1 MSDYYRGSSSY
12 ENAVQRQLS
21 VLRAANI
28 ANTRAIYE
36 STDAIRDA
44 EIGIRND
51 IRASAYTNL
60 VMGEGIRNDIRES
73 TYANLEMGE
82 GIRNDIRASAH
93 ANLAMGMDIRNDVQA
108 NTNAIYEMSAGLD
121 CAIRESTYSIVA
133 SQAMLAQTFNQNF
146 NAVNNTLSLGF
157 STVSA
162 KLDAMADHICSKL
175 DEIHDILNNPLL
187 TASRELYRRALD
199 DYKRGLYEEAMDAC
213 IGAVEKNRTD
223 TISWYLLGHIYLF
236 GAGKFS
242 NVINVDKAE
251 EAFFNAAKY
260 IDYDLGKSD
269 EANTLGSEIYYYL
282 GYARLIKSNDLLV
295 EAKNADSVKK
305 LEEAEMASRE
315 ASRLSAENLLAVYE
329 QAKELHFLGRDDESL
344 QLIEKLIRTDKKYA
358 VRVCNDKNFESLWD
372 RINAL
377 ITALRDE
384 LTDKLA
390 KEFGKIRA
398 LAREGAGR
406 LADIVPDDEQVRE
419 FEQFCRSEIMAK
431 DKSLIQTICDDFDSL
446 IKNDGQYTYKSV
458 KDSDRVIKNF
468 HNERT
473 SWKNSFDKLE
483 SDIEQEIGKLESAL
497 KKENDYFS
505 VLDKYNKFYDSASD
519 FTPQRDKLIS
529 NIKPTLKAFHKKCGE
544 LENDAKVIQVYID
557 TQKAWSE
564 NKDSFRK
571 KYADKL
577 AKERRAV
584 SESWKKRGEE
594 LQRRLA
600 AINFSDKQ
608 SSEKSQAKSKL
619 DGIPSLIE
627 ETLAPF
633 ESLQGKDYFFV
644 LEKSKELKEISGSSS
659 NVEKTLSGLA
669 ESLRKWVIELLTIQD
684 GVVTGCDKK
693 VTEIA
698 IPEGVTE
705 IGEKAFYECKSL
717 ASITIP
723 NSVTEIGKEAFKQC
737 ESLSKITIPN
747 SVTEIGES
755 AFGGCRSL
763 ASITIPASVTEIG
776 YGAFAGCAS
785 LADITIP
792 DSVTKIGRRAFA
804 GCASLA
810 SITIPNSVTKID
822 ESAFYECKSLASI
835 TIPNSVTKI
844 DERAFFKCESLA
856 SIRFGGTKA
865 QWKDVEKDREWNDYV
880 PTCTVRCMDGEM
892 QQIGLW
898 VSGPLKIQDGVV
910 KDCDGSATEVAIPEG
925 VTKIGSSAFGG
936 CWSLASI
943 TIPNGVTKIGVWA
956 FSGCQS
962 LASITIPN
970 SVTKIGVGAFNDC
983 ESLADIRFGGT
994 KAQWKAVE
1002 KSDEYKNEWHK
1013 NVPARKV
1020 HCTDKDA
1027 RLDCDILSGVIFLAS
1042 KLGY

>member
-51 IRASAYTNL
+51 IRAS
-60 VMGEGIRNDIRES
+60 
-73 TYANLEMGE
+73 TY
-82 GIRNDIRASAH
+82 
-93 ANLAMGMDIRNDVQA
+93 ANLAMGMEIRNDISA
-108 NTNAIYEMSAGLD
+108 NTSAIYEMSAGLD
-121 CAIRESTYSIVA
+121 CTIRENTYNIVA
-133 SQAMLAQTFNQNF
+133 SQAILAQTFNQNF

-162 KLDAMADHICSKL
+162 KLDAMTDRICSKL

-187 TASRELYRRALD
+187 MASRELYRRALD
-199 DYKRGLYEEAMDAC
+199 DYKKGLYEEAMEAC
-213 IGAVEKNRTD
+213 IGAVEKNKTD

-242 NVINVDKAE
+242 NVIDVDKAE

-344 QLIEKLIRTDKKYA
+344 QLIEKLIRADKKYA

-406 LADIVPDDEQVRE
+406 LADIDFPDDEQVRE

-458 KDSDRVIKNF
+458 KDSDRVIKNL

-608 SSEKSQAKSKL
+608 SSEKSQIKSKL
-619 DGIPSLIE
+619 DEIPSLIE

-633 ESLQGKDYFFV
+633 ESLQDKDYFFV
-644 LEKSKELKEISGSSS
+644 LKKSKELKGIRGPSS
-659 NVEKTLSGLA
+659 NVEKTLSELA
-669 ESLRKWVIELLTIQD
+669 ESLRKWVIEQLTIQD
-684 GVVTGCDKK
+684 GVVTGCDKR

-698 IPEGVTE
+698 IPEGVTK

-723 NSVTEIGKEAFKQC
+723 NG
-737 ESLSKITIPN
+737 
-747 SVTEIGES
+747 
-755 AFGGCRSL
+755 
-763 ASITIPASVTEIG
+763 VTEIG
-776 YGAFAGCAS
+776 YGAFSNCW
-785 LADITIP
+785 
-792 DSVTKIGRRAFA
+792 
-804 GCASLA
+804 SLA
-810 SITIPNSVTKID
+810 SITIPNSVTKIGNG
-822 ESAFYECKSLASI
+822 AFDNCRSLASI

-844 DERAFFKCESLA
+844 GSSMFYGCRSLASITIPNSVTKIEGASFSYCESLASITIPNGVTEIGYQAFSYCKSLA

-865 QWKDVEKDREWNDYV
+865 QWKAVEKDNKWNDNV

-910 KDCDGSATEVAIPEG
+910 RSCDKSATEVAIPEG
-925 VTKIGSSAFGG
+925 VTEIGGGAFRD
-936 CWSLASI
+936 CTSLTEI
-943 TIPNGVTKIGVWA
+943 TIPNGVTEIGWYA
-956 FSGCQS
+956 FSGCRS

-970 SVTKIGVGAFNDC
+970 SVTYIVGQAFWNC

-1002 KSDEYKNEWHK
+1002 KGEEWHY
-1013 NVPARKV
+1013 NIPARKV

-1027 RLDCDILSGVIFLAS
+1027 RL
-1042 KLGY
+1042 